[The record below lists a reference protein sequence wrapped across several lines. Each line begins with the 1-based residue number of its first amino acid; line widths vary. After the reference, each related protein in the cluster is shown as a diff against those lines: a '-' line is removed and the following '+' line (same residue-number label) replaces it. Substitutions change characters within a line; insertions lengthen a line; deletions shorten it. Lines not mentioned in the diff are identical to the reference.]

1 MHGSNEG
8 RLGREEGEDGREE
21 VLFVSFSDWSL
32 YNSTCCLSV
41 SGMGHSSALSYR
53 EIVHIIIC
61 LSRANDYVAQSVRNG
76 KSITEQR
83 DIHLVVIVLS
93 GHDMEMKL

>member
-1 MHGSNEG
+1 M
-8 RLGREEGEDGREE
+8 
-21 VLFVSFSDWSL
+21 SL
-32 YNSTCCLSV
+32 SA

-93 GHDMEMKL
+93 GHDMEMKLYFWTLITMTFECKKVSKN